1 MSDGKIVMQVPQDII
16 DAHVRAAVAAVLSR
30 DPAKLIEAVV
40 DAAINQ
46 KNNSYDRT
54 TLFEQQ
60 INKMI
65 RDEGVAVFQLWL
77 EEQKP
82 KIRAAVLAR
91 LKQKEKFI
99 DGIADKL
106 VSSLQS
112 NFHVSVSVTDRIT
125 EED

>member
-30 DPAKLIEAVV
+30 DPAKLVEAVV

-125 EED
+125 EGD

>member
-30 DPAKLIEAVV
+30 DPAKLVEAVV